1 MQERTARR
9 TSALLSFSRINMY
22 ATQQKQNIRIDHRA
36 WCSKEKHSRATELS
50 LLEISPCKWRQATI
64 DCWTVWVLRLLQARH
79 GQRSLNP
86 HVRKF
91 VCDTDQHG
99 LVDAIE
105 KVVVNLGILCHATQQ
120 FVDQLTCTK
129 THGMTA
135 DFMRLK

>member
-22 ATQQKQNIRIDHRA
+22 AAQQKENIRIEPGVLKR
-36 WCSKEKHSRATELS
+36 SRATELAPS
-50 LLEISPCKWRQATI
+50 EISPRKRKKLTI

-91 VCDTDQHG
+91 VCDTDEHG

-120 FVDQLTCTK
+120 LVDQLTCTK

-135 DFMRLK
+135 DLMRLKS